1 MKRSRKKKETPEAPY
16 EKNLLDRMSD
26 VYRTLKS
33 VRLFRILGI
42 IAVVLILAAVA
53 ICFAEYTAA
62 ASL

>member
-1 MKRSRKKKETPEAPY
+1 
-16 EKNLLDRMSD
+16 MSD